1 MFESENFIV
10 REYFKKMIG
19 EEGLKIMETVP
30 EKEIT
35 DEEIARLSDT
45 KLTSVRKVLYTLYEN
60 RIAEYRT
67 ERDDNSGW
75 ITYLWHFNRDNIK
88 KIMEEEA
95 DGLLRRLNSQLEE
108 ERKGVF
114 YQCNCQRVL
123 FEEAASK
130 DFWCDECSSNFE
142 YVDNDALIKELEEK
156 IEEIEKWKREIKK
169 E

>member
-10 REYFKKMIG
+10 REYFRKMIG

-95 DGLLRRLNSQLEE
+95 DGLLRGLNSQLEE

-123 FEEAASK
+123 FEEAAAK

>member
-1 MFESENFIV
+1 
-10 REYFKKMIG
+10 
-19 EEGLKIMETVP
+19 METVP

-95 DGLLRRLNSQLEE
+95 DGLLQRLNSQLEE

-123 FEEAASK
+123 FEEAAAK
-130 DFWCDECSSNFE
+130 DFWCDECNSNFE

>member
-1 MFESENFIV
+1 MLESDNFLV
-10 REYFKKMIG
+10 KEYFKKMIG
-19 EEGLKIMETVP
+19 EEGMKIIENVP
-30 EKEIT
+30 AGEIT
-35 DEEIARLSDT
+35 DEEIARLSDS
-45 KLTSVRKVLYTLYEN
+45 KLSSVRKVLYTLYEN

-75 ITYLWHFNRDNIK
+75 ITYLWRFNHDNVK

-95 DGLLRRLNSQLEE
+95 AGNINELNRQLEE

-123 FEEAASK
+123 FEEAAAK

-142 YVDNDALIKELEEK
+142 YIDNGNLIKELEEK
-156 IEEIEKWKREIKK
+156 VEVIAKWMKVLKK
-169 E
+169 G